1 LTIWNKLKI
10 ETTHIVYRLNNVR
23 VSQNF
28 KPEIF
33 GHSNEW
39 HERAVWNSR
48 RTARSKRSV
57 QEYVS
62 IASTAQRRSSP
73 RTAMTVR

>member
-1 LTIWNKLKI
+1 LALWWILFTIWNKLKI

-39 HERAVWNSR
+39 HERAG
-48 RTARSKRSV
+48 
-57 QEYVS
+57 
-62 IASTAQRRSSP
+62 
-73 RTAMTVR
+73 